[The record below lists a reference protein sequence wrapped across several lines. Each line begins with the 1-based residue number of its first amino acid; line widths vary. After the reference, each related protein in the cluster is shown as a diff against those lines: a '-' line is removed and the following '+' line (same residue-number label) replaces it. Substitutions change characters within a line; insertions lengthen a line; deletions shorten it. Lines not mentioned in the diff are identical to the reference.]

1 MFGLGPTELI
11 LIFLAVLLLFGAKRL
26 PEIAQG
32 MGKGIKEFKKAM
44 KDTTDELKG
53 SVDEIDSPKSQRTSQ
68 PPPDKPQQQSKSEE
82 DDNRQS

>member
-11 LIFLAVLLLFGAKRL
+11 IVLVVVLLLFGAKRL

-32 MGKGIKEFKKAM
+32 LGKGIKEFRKSV

-53 SVDEIDSPKSQRTSQ
+53 SLDEPPRKPNDS
-68 PPPDKPQQQSKSEE
+68 DKEKK
-82 DDNRQS
+82 NT